1 MVIFRVL
8 ESNIGKDILSNWQ
21 NPHIISLTYKV
32 RAIVGKAMWK
42 PLELP
47 LPVKTVNQN

>member
-8 ESNIGKDILSNWQ
+8 ESNVGKDILSNWQ
-21 NPHIISLTYKV
+21 NPHIVSLMNKV

-47 LPVKTVNQN
+47 VPVKIVNQN